1 MARAAMMR
9 HPGVSPAPNPAD
21 GPARILIVDDELHE
35 RKLLEVMLK
44 PEGFLVLTAASGKE
58 ALAIL
63 AQEPQPD
70 LVLLDVMMPQMDGH
84 QVADRIRGNLATKNI
99 PIIMITVLD
108 DRRTKMLG
116 LNAGAEDLLTK
127 PVDRVELCLRVRN
140 LLRLKAY
147 GAHFDQYSQT
157 LEAEVASRTVD
168 LRDERDRS
176 QRFLDTAAAIMLA
189 LDTDGRVTLANRFA
203 CNVLGWTEAELL
215 GRDWIDTCLPARLRA
230 AGRMRLDSLLGGD
243 LSVRENFILTR
254 AGKERLIEWRNTLLR
269 DDTGRVTGTLSS
281 GTDIT
286 ERAHA
291 VEALQTAEERMRFA
305 LAATGVGIWDMDFG
319 TGVNRWSET
328 LESQYGLQPGTFGG
342 TFEAFVAG
350 VHPEDRPA
358 LLETIAKAKSD
369 GADFSLLHRALWPD
383 GTVRWLN
390 ATGRIHRGEDGRPV
404 HGVGISQDVTE
415 RRTME
420 RQNQQ
425 AMKMEAVG
433 RLASGVAHDFNNLLT
448 VILGCAELIALD
460 TAVTPHHGED
470 LDEIIKAAFR
480 ARGLTQ
486 QLLAF
491 NRQQVLQAAPLD
503 LNGLITD
510 MAGMLGRL
518 IGKRIDVRLVL
529 APKLSMAFA
538 DRGQMEQVVMNLV
551 VNARDAMPNGGSVTI
566 ETTDVELENAS
577 IDEESIMKGQ
587 YVMVSVTDTGSG
599 MTRETRN
606 RLFEP
611 FYTTKEPGKGTGLGL
626 STTYG
631 IVKQTK
637 GYIWVHSEPG
647 EGTTFKVYLPRSNPD
662 VPAPAAALAAA
673 PAPIP
678 AIKRAT
684 KTVLLVD
691 HEASMRRLSLRILAD
706 AGYQVLE
713 TSNGYEAEKALAQH
727 SGSIDLLVT
736 DVVMP
741 EDSGPELFSRLQA
754 RAPGLRVLY
763 MSGHLGPDAARK
775 AGIDRGMPF
784 MQKPFTGAELVRQ
797 VREVLDP

>member
-1 MARAAMMR
+1 MTA
-9 HPGVSPAPNPAD
+9 SPDVGSRLP
-21 GPARILIVDDELHE
+21 RILIVDDELHE

-44 PEGFLVLTAASGKE
+44 PEGFLLLTAASGKE

-70 LVLLDVMMPQMDGH
+70 LVLLDVMMPHMDGH
-84 QVADRIRGNLATKNI
+84 QVADRIKGSLATRNI

-108 DRRTKMLG
+108 DRKTRMLG

-127 PVDRVELCLRVRN
+127 PVDRAELCVRVRN

-203 CNVLGWTEAELL
+203 CTVLGWTEAELL
-215 GRDWIDTCLPARLRA
+215 GRDWINTCLPARVRA
-230 AGRMRLDSLLGGD
+230 ASRLRLEGLLNGNP
-243 LSVRENFILTR
+243 SVSENLILTR
-254 AGKERLIEWRNTLLR
+254 AGEERLIEWRNTVLR
-269 DDTGRVTGTLSS
+269 DDTGRVTGTFSS

-286 ERAHA
+286 ERALA
-291 VEALQTAEERMRFA
+291 AEALQTAEERMRVA
-305 LAATGVGIWDMDFG
+305 LSATGVGIWDMDFV
-319 TGVNRWSET
+319 TGKNRWSET
-328 LESQYGLQPGTFGG
+328 LESQYGLKPGTFGG
-342 TFEAFVAG
+342 TFEAFLAG
-350 VHPEDRPA
+350 VHPEDRPE
-358 LLETIAKAKSD
+358 LLETMAEASNA
-369 GADFSLLHRALWPD
+369 GADFSLLHRALWAD
-383 GTVRWLN
+383 GTVRWLS
-390 ATGRIHRGEDGRPV
+390 ATGRIHLGKDGKPLR
-404 HGVGISQDVTE
+404 GVGISQDVTE
-415 RRTME
+415 RRTLE

-425 AMKMEAVG
+425 ALKMQAVG
-433 RLASGVAHDFNNLLT
+433 QLASGVAHDFNNLLT
-448 VILGCAELIALD
+448 VILGCAELVALD
-460 TAVTPHHGED
+460 TAVTPHHAED
-470 LDEIIKAAFR
+470 LGEIIKAALR

-491 NRQQVLQAAPLD
+491 SRQQVLQAAPLD
-503 LNGLITD
+503 LNKLITD
-510 MAGMLGRL
+510 MTGMLGLL
-518 IGKRIDVRLVL
+518 IGNGIQVKLDL
-529 APKLSMAFA
+529 APKLSLAFA

-551 VNARDAMPNGGSVTI
+551 VNARDAMPDGGRVTI
-566 ETTDVELENAS
+566 ETKDVELESSS
-577 IDEESIMKGQ
+577 IPGHSSIPEEPIMEGQ
-587 YVMVSVTDTGSG
+587 YVMVAVTDTGTG
-599 MTRETRN
+599 MSRETRN

-631 IVKQTK
+631 IVKQSK

-662 VPAPAAALAAA
+662 VPVPAAA
-673 PAPIP
+673 PAPTP
-678 AIKRAT
+678 AIKRASQ
-684 KTVLLVD
+684 TVLLVD
-691 HEASMRRLSLRILAD
+691 HETSVRRLSLRILAD

-713 TSNGYEAEKALAQH
+713 TSNGYEAEKVLAQH

-741 EDSGPELFSRLQA
+741 EDSGPELFSRLKA
-754 RAPGLRVLY
+754 RAPGLRVLF
-763 MSGHLGPDAARK
+763 MSGHTGPAAARK
-775 AGIDRGMPF
+775 AGIDRGTPF
-784 MQKPFTGAELVRQ
+784 VQKPFTGAELVRQ
-797 VREVLDP
+797 IRAALDG